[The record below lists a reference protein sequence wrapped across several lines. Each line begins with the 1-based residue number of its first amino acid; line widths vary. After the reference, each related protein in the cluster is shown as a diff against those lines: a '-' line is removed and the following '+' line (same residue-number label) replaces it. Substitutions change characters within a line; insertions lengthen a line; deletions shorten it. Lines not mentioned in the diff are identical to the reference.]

1 LIVGTAKGWPTFF
14 CLALITQR
22 IGDIATNRD
31 QMVMRRCRKLVAC
44 CSTAISIILLFAGA
58 LTVEPD
64 AIRTTRA
71 VTHQLLMMLEPSTGK
86 YFKSFI
92 QQALF
97 QNFRFG
103 QSRDTANVKNVLET
117 GSIAAAVIPPLDSRS
132 AVGTTSS
139 APSTA
144 TKPPSKERSR
154 NDIVWLFDQ
163 PGGPPLFAFSR
174 DEQGGT
180 VTGFLLY
187 GENESG
193 QPLTDVQAVL
203 IPDRNAGDVEL
214 SLSLR
219 QQSPDEHVRTIPPG
233 AQFSLANTFS
243 NDLTGPSDTFV
254 EKCGGVILTF
264 HYTQAGVRKAVIWYL
279 SPSRLRTELRKAG
292 ALASLD

>member
-1 LIVGTAKGWPTFF
+1 
-14 CLALITQR
+14 
-22 IGDIATNRD
+22 
-31 QMVMRRCRKLVAC
+31 MVMHRCRKLVAC
-44 CSTAISIILLFAGA
+44 CSTAISIILLFAGS

-64 AIRTTRA
+64 AMRTSRA
-71 VTHQLLMMLEPSTGK
+71 VTHQLSMVVDPSTGK
-86 YFKSFI
+86 HFKTFI
-92 QQALF
+92 QRALF

-103 QSRDTANVKNVLET
+103 QSRDTANVKNELET
-117 GSIAAAVIPPLDSRS
+117 GSIAAAVIPPLASASRS
-132 AVGTTSS
+132 TVGTNSS

-154 NDIVWLFDQ
+154 IDLVWLFDQ

-174 DEQGGT
+174 DEQGAT
-180 VTGFLLY
+180 VTGFLLH
-187 GENESG
+187 GENASG

-219 QQSPDEHVRTIPPG
+219 EQSDEHVRTIPPG

-254 EKCGGVILTF
+254 EKCGGVIFTF

-279 SPSRLRTELRKAG
+279 SPSRLKTELRKAG